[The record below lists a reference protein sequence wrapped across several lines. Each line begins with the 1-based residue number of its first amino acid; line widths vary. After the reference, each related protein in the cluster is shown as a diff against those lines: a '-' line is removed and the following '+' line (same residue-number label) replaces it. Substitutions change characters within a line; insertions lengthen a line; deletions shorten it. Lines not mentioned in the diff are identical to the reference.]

1 MSEVDDSQSPTGRE
15 AARGLGFKNWCGW
28 RGSNP
33 RPLASEANTLSTE
46 LQPQC
51 CEVLEKPGD
60 SISRHLAATRRAMQ
74 LRCPRYNMRLRAE
87 PVSARQITPQ
97 YPDFPFF

>member
-1 MSEVDDSQSPTGRE
+1 MSEVDDSQSPTGQE

-46 LQPQC
+46 LQPQRWNLTTTRIFAHHRVC
-51 CEVLEKPGD
+51 FACAEFQVLKP
-60 SISRHLAATRRAMQ
+60 STA
-74 LRCPRYNMRLRAE
+74 
-87 PVSARQITPQ
+87 
-97 YPDFPFF
+97 